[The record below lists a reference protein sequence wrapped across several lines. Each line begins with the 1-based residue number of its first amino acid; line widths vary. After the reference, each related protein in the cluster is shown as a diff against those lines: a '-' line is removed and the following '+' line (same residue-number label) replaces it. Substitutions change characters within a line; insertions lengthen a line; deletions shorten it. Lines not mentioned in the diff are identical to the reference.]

1 MALSE
6 VKIVAGI
13 NKQVTPTGA
22 EGRWIDCDNV
32 RFRYGYPE
40 KIGGWEQTTVNTLV
54 GVGRDTHIWADLEGK
69 RYIVIG
75 THKGLFLYYAGA
87 FYDISPLD
95 TAITS
100 CTLTSSNG
108 SATVTVNKN
117 AHNLQIG
124 DLFTFTSVT
133 LPGGGATNFTDANFT
148 TNTFEVIT
156 RTANNFTV
164 TMSASEGGRGM
175 TAAGSVTVNPYFRV
189 GDAVQTV
196 GYGWGTGLW
205 GGETSSITSTT
216 LNGALGDN
224 AFGTG
229 GSGTDITLTST
240 TGFSS
245 SGTILVGGELISYS
259 GVSSNDL
266 TGIVRGV
273 SGSTRTSH
281 DDGATV
287 EDATSFIS
295 WGEASGEAEVNL
307 EPGNWSLDNFGE
319 ILIAT
324 VRNNK
329 TFEWVPSATD
339 ALSTRA
345 TVVST
350 NPIQSVMTM
359 VSDRDRHLIH
369 FGTETTIGTQSQD
382 KMFIRFSDQENKSDY
397 TPTSTNTAGTFRLD
411 SGTRIVGA
419 VNVGSYILILTN
431 TSAYSMTFIGPP
443 FTFGIQQVGSNCG
456 LIGQHAIIAVN
467 GIVYWM
473 GQAGGFFVYDGTV
486 KKVNCSVEDFVF
498 TTQDTDDLGLNFNSG
513 DIIYAGYN
521 SLFNEINWFYPKAGS
536 SQIDRVVS
544 LNYEE
549 QVWTIGSLSRTTYY
563 DKTIY
568 DNPYATE
575 FSQTAVP
582 TFPTIQG
589 VTNTNGA
596 TTLYAHEKGNNQVL
610 ADGTQSAIV
619 GSIQSG
625 DFEVK
630 LNISGGGVTSTGEF
644 FMKISRF
651 IPDFRALSGNARIT
665 INLKDFPSS
674 TEASSSLG
682 PFTVSS
688 STTKV
693 DTRARARAVN
703 LKIENTTTGESWR
716 YGTFKADIQIDGRR

>member
-1 MALSE
+1 MPLTE
-6 VKIVAGI
+6 VKIAPGI

-22 EGRWIDCDNV
+22 EGKWINCDNV
-32 RFRYGYPE
+32 RFRYGFPE
-40 KIGGWEQTTVNTLV
+40 KIGGWEQTTSSTLV
-54 GVGRDTHIWADLEGK
+54 GVARDSHIWADLEGK
-69 RYIVIG
+69 RYIAIG
-75 THKGLFLYYAGA
+75 THKGLFLYYAEQ

-100 CTLTSSNG
+100 CTLSSSNG
-108 SATVTVNKN
+108 SATVTVNKTS
-117 AHNLQIG
+117 HGLQAG

-148 TNTFEVIT
+148 TNTFEVVT
-156 RTANNFTV
+156 RTPNTFTV
-164 TMSASEGGRGM
+164 TMSANEGGTGM
-175 TAAGSVTVNPYFRV
+175 SAAGSVSVNPYFRV
-189 GDAVQTV
+189 GDATQTV

-205 GGETSSITSTT
+205 GGETSSIVSNT

-229 GSGTDITLTST
+229 GSGTDITLNST

-245 SGTILVGGELISYS
+245 SGTILVGGELISYT
-259 GVSSNDL
+259 GISSNDL

-273 SGSTRTSH
+273 SGSTRAAH
-281 DDGATV
+281 DNGAAV

-295 WGEASGEAEVNL
+295 WGEASGESEVNL
-307 EPGNWSLDNFGE
+307 EPGNWSLDNFGQV
-319 ILIAT
+319 LIAT

-329 TFEWVPSATD
+329 TFEWNPAATNP
-339 ALSTRA
+339 LTTRA
-345 TVVST
+345 TVVAT
-350 NPIQSVMTM
+350 NPVQSVMTM

-369 FGTETTIGTQSQD
+369 LGTETTIGTQSQD

-467 GIVYWM
+467 GVVYWM
-473 GQAGGFFVYDGTV
+473 GQAGGFYLYDGTV
-486 KKVNCSVEDFVF
+486 KKLPCSVEDFVF
-498 TTQDTDDLGLNFNSG
+498 TTQDTDDLGINFNSG

-521 SLFNEINWFYPKAGS
+521 SLFGEVNWFYPKNGS
-536 SQIDRVVS
+536 SQIDRAVS
-544 LNYEE
+544 YNYLEG
-549 QVWTIGSLSRTTYY
+549 VWTIGSLARSTYY

-568 DNPYATE
+568 ENPYATE
-575 FSQTAVP
+575 YNASSTP
-582 TFPTIQG
+582 NFPTIQG
-589 VTNTNGA
+589 VTSTNGA
-596 TTLYAHEKGNNQVL
+596 SILYAHEKGNNQVDSSG
-610 ADGTQSAIV
+610 ASTAIV

-630 LNISGGGVTSTGEF
+630 GQEGATIATGEF
-644 FMKISRF
+644 FIKIRRF
-651 IPDFRALSGNARIT
+651 IPDFRALSGNARVT
-665 INLKDFPSS
+665 LNLKDFPSDS
-674 TEASSSLG
+674 EASSSLG

-688 STTKV
+688 STQKV

-703 LKIENTTTGESWR
+703 LKIENTTTNESWR
-716 YGTFKADIQIDGRR
+716 YGTFRADVQPDGRR